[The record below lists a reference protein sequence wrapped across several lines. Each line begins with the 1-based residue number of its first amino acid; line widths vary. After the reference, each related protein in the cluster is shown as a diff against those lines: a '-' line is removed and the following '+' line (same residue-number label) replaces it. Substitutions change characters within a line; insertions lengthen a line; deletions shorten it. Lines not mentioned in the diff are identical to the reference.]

1 MSRAR
6 RLVPALLL
14 GVALTAC
21 SGGADSTSGPTR
33 VATVDVTPATV
44 NIGVGAT
51 QQLAAA
57 PRNSSGGL
65 VAGKTTTW
73 STSSLAVATVDATG
87 LVRGIGAGSATVTAT
102 VDGKSGSAAVTV
114 TNLPVATITLL
125 PASLAL
131 VVGGTATLTPTL
143 FDANNAALT
152 GRVVT
157 WSSANTA
164 VATVSASGLVT
175 GVATGSTVVTATSE
189 GRSASASIT
198 VTPNTAVTFTL
209 SGRVVEAAGTPG
221 VVGARVSALDV
232 NAAVM
237 ATTTTDA
244 TGNWSLTG
252 LALGSV
258 VRLAFSATGY
268 VSTSMAP
275 ITVSATA
282 TIESAPLARI
292 SSATG
297 GVSGR
302 ARDVTTNAVIATG
315 IAVELR
321 DGMNATT
328 GLAVQSSTTA
338 ADGTYGFVGV
348 AAGTYTLVMRGAGY
362 VQASRTVTV
371 SGGATTANADLT
383 LSASANANQWRI
395 VLTWVSAVRD
405 LDLYLT
411 LPGAGTAR
419 QQIYFL
425 QPGNCAAAPFA
436 CLDLDAASAPG
447 PETVTI
453 SQLGTGTY
461 RFYVQNYNA
470 PSSAADS
477 TLMRSGAQVRIYR
490 ANALV
495 ATYQVPQQPGTLWT
509 VAELDGAAGT
519 LTPRNTMSAGAPG
532 DPTAALRAPDQR
544 VSKSGKRDPGL
555 RLP

>member
-1 MSRAR
+1 MSRYP

-21 SGGADSTSGPTR
+21 SGGSDSTSGPTR

-44 NIGVGAT
+44 SIGVGVT

-65 VAGKTTTW
+65 VAGKTATW
-73 STSSLAVATVDATG
+73 STSSTAVATVDATG
-87 LVRGIGAGSATVTAT
+87 LVRGMGAGSATVTAT
-102 VDGKSGSAAVTV
+102 IDGKSGSSAVTV
-114 TNLPVATITLL
+114 TNLPVATVTLL

-131 VVGGTATLTPTL
+131 VVGGSATVTANL
-143 FDANNAALT
+143 FDTNNAALT

-157 WSSANTA
+157 WSSANSA
-164 VATVSASGLVT
+164 VATVSATGLVT
-175 GVATGSTVVTATSE
+175 GVATGSTTVTATSE
-189 GRSASASIT
+189 GRSATAPVT

-209 SGRVVEAAGTPG
+209 SGRVVEAAGSPG
-221 VVGARVSALDV
+221 VVGARVSALDAS
-232 NAAVM
+232 AAVI

-244 TGNWSLTG
+244 TGNWSLAG
-252 LALGSV
+252 LALGSSV
-258 VRLAFSATGY
+258 QLAFSATGY
-268 VSTSMAP
+268 VSATMAP
-275 ITVSATA
+275 FTISAAA
-282 TIESAPLARI
+282 TIESAPLART
-292 SSATG
+292 SAATG
-297 GVSGR
+297 GVNGR
-302 ARDVTTNAVIATG
+302 ARDVTTNAVITTG

-328 GLAVQSSTTA
+328 GLAVQSTTTA
-338 ADGTYGFVGV
+338 ADGTYSFTGV

-362 VQASRTVTV
+362 AQTSRTVTV
-371 SGGATTANADLT
+371 SGGATTANVDLS
-383 LSASANANQWRI
+383 LSASANANQWRV
-395 VLTWVSAVRD
+395 VLTWVSAARD

-411 LPGAGTAR
+411 LPGTGTAR

-436 CLDLDAASAPG
+436 CLDLDAATAPG
-447 PETVTI
+447 PETITI

-477 TLMRSGAQVRIYR
+477 TLMLSGAQVRVYR

-495 ATYQVPQQPGTLWT
+495 ATYPVPQQPGTLWT

-532 DPTAALRAPDQR
+532 DPTAALRAPDRR